1 MASKK
6 NSNNA
11 AQKLELHGKGVAGFT
26 RGDIE
31 RRAKELAEIDNRME
45 ITNADREQAR
55 AEFVDRDLPDAIT
68 EDADTMQS
76 LSRDPSD
83 PMTNRGQQVPEY
95 NAPDE
100 ETDLQRLALEGVEE
114 AQHDQMTA
122 ARADEEPFRSR
133 PKRILKGPPENGR
146 SEGRKV

>member
-1 MASKK
+1 MAPRK
-6 NSNNA
+6 NSHSTT
-11 AQKLELHGKGVAGFT
+11 QKLELHGKGVAGFT

-55 AEFVDRDLPDAIT
+55 AEFVDRDLPDAIN

-76 LSRDPSD
+76 MSRDPSD
-83 PMTNRGQQVPEY
+83 PMTNRGQKAPEY
-95 NAPDE
+95 GEPDE
-100 ETDLQRLALEGVEE
+100 QTELQRLALEGVEE

-133 PKRILKGPPENGR
+133 PKRIRKGPPENGR
-146 SEGRKV
+146 TERPKD